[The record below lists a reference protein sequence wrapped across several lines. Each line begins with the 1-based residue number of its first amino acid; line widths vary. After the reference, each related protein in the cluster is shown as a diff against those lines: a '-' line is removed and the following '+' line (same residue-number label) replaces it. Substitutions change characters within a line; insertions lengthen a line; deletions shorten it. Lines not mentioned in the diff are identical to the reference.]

1 MLLDK
6 FQYLPGNAWVGT
18 DVTIIHFET
27 LLYGLEHMLVFPS
40 RDAPLRPFRA
50 LRFERASRL

>member
-1 MLLDK
+1 MLDRLAT
-6 FQYLPGNAWVGT
+6 LAHGLGVR
-18 DVTIIHFET
+18 IET

-50 LRFERASRL
+50 LRFERALRTCGLQ